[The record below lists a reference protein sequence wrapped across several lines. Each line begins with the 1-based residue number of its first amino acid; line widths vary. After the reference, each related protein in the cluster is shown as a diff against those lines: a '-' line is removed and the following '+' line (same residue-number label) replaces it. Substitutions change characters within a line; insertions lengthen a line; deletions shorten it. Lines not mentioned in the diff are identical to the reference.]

1 MPNKVYQQ
9 IEPAVSW
16 KVSGGDE
23 VLDLGSTNG
32 AADGVEVGAY
42 HDWGA
47 EPQARRYMCF
57 LDIDG
62 FDTAPV
68 IGETIDL
75 YITESQDTTLWT
87 GPEAPGDTS
96 RGAGDTDRLK
106 NLLFIGSV
114 KVRSVVAGDNLVIK
128 EEFFSAAR
136 YWAPVIHN
144 NTATTKLLSTSD
156 AHELRVYPIPPEV
169 Q

>member
-1 MPNKVYQQ
+1 MPNKLYQQ
-9 IEPAVSW
+9 TETIISW
-16 KVSGGDE
+16 KVTGADE
-23 VLDLGSTNG
+23 LLDLGSSNG

-47 EPQARRYMCF
+47 APQARKYMCF

-68 IGETIDL
+68 LGQSVDI
-75 YITESQDTTLWT
+75 YITESEDATLWT

-106 NLLFIGSV
+106 NLKYIGSAI
-114 KVRSVVAGDNLVIK
+114 VRSTTAGDNLVVKK
-128 EEFFSAAR
+128 EFTSAAR

-144 NTATTKLLSTSD
+144 NTADKLLSTSD
-156 AHELRVYPIPPEV
+156 AHEFRAYPVPPEV